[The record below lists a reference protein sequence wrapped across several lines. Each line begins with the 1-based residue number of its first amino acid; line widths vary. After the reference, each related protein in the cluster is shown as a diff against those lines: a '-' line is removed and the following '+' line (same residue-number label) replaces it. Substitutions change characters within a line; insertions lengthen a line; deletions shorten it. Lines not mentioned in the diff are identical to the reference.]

1 MRTPNVLALGALAGT
16 LLAPV
21 AASACGGFFCNATPV
36 DQQAERIIFVQEDA
50 DTVTSYVEI
59 NYQGDPAAFAWV
71 VPVPAVPELD
81 VWFSGAFNALDLAT
95 QPIFNTPWGCF
106 LEADA
111 DGAPGAGG
119 NDDRGE
125 VDVLAQ
131 ERVGPFD
138 TATIQSDDPRA
149 LIEWLRVNEY
159 RITPAMEPFIAM
171 YTDEGMKFL
180 AMKLAPGEDTASIRP
195 IKMTYT
201 AAGPAVPLRLTAVAA
216 QLEMGVKIWI
226 LGEGRYGPLNVP
238 DVEIPDADLKFDMRS
253 WQTNYLPL
261 VARKIDDQG
270 GRGFV
275 TELAEPTAQ
284 YADTVR
290 NSFIPDFAGEEAEE
304 ARDALVE
311 LLESRPYMTRFYTR
325 LSPEEMDIDPMFGP
339 VAGDNVD
346 RFHDVPPPE
355 GADECAWEFDGDG
368 APEACDFVACGA
380 GGVCA
385 DVEAGVAPRGAG
397 CGCVD
402 GSLARAGFGP
412 DGQLEVAC
420 ADVRLNFT
428 APELDPGNLAF
439 VDVCEQGEFCGQ
451 NGECVM
457 HNGFPSCRCD
467 AGFVAVPTLD
477 EMGMP
482 VPTCVAPVEPL
493 PADAFALIELAEPNL
508 PYPGRETPM
517 QPDEPEVPEDN
528 RGGGAAAPGGD
539 LLGCRAAPGMP
550 GELPLF
556 WLALPLIGLALRRR
570 G

>member
-1 MRTPNVLALGALAGT
+1 MPAPMTSALGALAGV
-16 LLAPV
+16 LLAP
-21 AASACGGFFCNATPV
+21 AAALACGGFFCNATPV

-95 QPIFNTPWGCF
+95 QPVFNMPWACAF
-106 LEADA
+106 DA
-111 DGAPGAGG
+111 AGGAPEAAE
-119 NDDRGE
+119 DDGDGR

-131 ERVGPFD
+131 ERVGPFE

-149 LIEWLRVNEY
+149 LVEWLRMNEY
-159 RITPAMEPFIAM
+159 RITPAMEPFVEM
-171 YTDEGMKFL
+171 YTAERMKFL

-216 QLEMGVKIWI
+216 QLEMGVKVWI
-226 LGEGRYGPLNVP
+226 LGEGRYGPTNVP
-238 DVEIPDADLKFDMRS
+238 DVVIPDADLKFDAQR

-261 VARKIDDQG
+261 VARKVDDQG

-275 TELAEPTAQ
+275 TELAGASAPLAER
-284 YADTVR
+284 VR
-290 NSFIPDFAGEEAEE
+290 DSFIPGFAGEDAIE

-311 LLESRPYMTRFYTR
+311 LLESRPYITRLYTR
-325 LSPEEMDIDPMFGP
+325 LSPEEMDIDPMFAP
-339 VAGDNVD
+339 VPGGDVSNVHEVPAPDDADACNWNFEDAGAE
-346 RFHDVPPPE
+346 R
-355 GADECAWEFDGDG
+355 
-368 APEACDFVACGA
+368 CDFVACGA

-385 DVEAGVAPRGAG
+385 DVEPGVAPAGAG
-397 CGCVD
+397 CACVE

-412 DGQLEVAC
+412 DGQLQVAC
-420 ADVRLNFT
+420 ADARLNFT

-439 VDVCEQGEFCGQ
+439 VDVCEQGDFCGE

-457 HNGFPSCRCD
+457 HNGFPSCRCSV
-467 AGFVAVPTLD
+467 GFVAVPTLD

-482 VPTCVAPVEPL
+482 VADCVAPLEPL
-493 PADAFALIELAEPNL
+493 AADAFALVELAEPNL
-508 PYPGRETPM
+508 PYPGRP
-517 QPDEPEVPEDN
+517 EPVEAPEQG
-528 RGGGAAAPGGD
+528 RGSAAPGQV
-539 LLGCRAAPGMP
+539 LGCNTAPGLP
-550 GELPLF
+550 GGSAF

-570 G
+570 R